1 MKTGLESS
9 YPSRRAAAVALGRRI
24 LCALML
30 FPALAAA
37 AEQAIT
43 HTGHETPAAT
53 GETEGLSHVGVQLPQ
68 VTVIRQDGKEM
79 SLTQALDD
87 GRTVILNFVFVS
99 CTTICPMQSH
109 LFASVQSRLGAD
121 MEKVHLVS
129 ISIDPDND
137 RPEKLLEHARKLKAG
152 PQWDLYTGKLPAMV
166 AIQKAFGVYRGD
178 KMNHVPVTFLRT
190 APGASW
196 VRLDGLVSADR
207 VVREFRSLAKP

>member
-9 YPSRRAAAVALGRRI
+9 YPSRRAAAVALVPRI

-30 FPALAAA
+30 LPAVAAA

-43 HTGHETPAAT
+43 HAGHELPVTT
-53 GETEGLSHVGVQLPQ
+53 GEADGLSHVDVQLPQ

-79 SLTQALDD
+79 SLAQALDD

-121 MEKVHLVS
+121 MDKVHLVS

-137 RPEKLLEHARKLKAG
+137 RPEKLLEHAKKLKAG
-152 PQWDLYTGKLPAMV
+152 PQWDLYTGKLPDMV
-166 AIQKAFGVYRGD
+166 KIQKAFGVYRGD
-178 KMNHVPVTFLRT
+178 KMNHVATTFLRA

-196 VRLDGLVSADR
+196 VRLDGLVSADK
-207 VVREFRSLAKP
+207 VVAEFRNMPKP